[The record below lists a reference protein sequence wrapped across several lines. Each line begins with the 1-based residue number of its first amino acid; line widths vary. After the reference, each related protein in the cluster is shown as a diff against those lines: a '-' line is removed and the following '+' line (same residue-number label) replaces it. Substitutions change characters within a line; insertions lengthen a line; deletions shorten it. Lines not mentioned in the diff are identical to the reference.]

1 MAARTFPLSVE
12 VTRGQP
18 WPPRWLSWSWSRC
31 ISLAIAFVLITLLD
45 GVLVADA
52 RPAPQASSTSP
63 VTVAIPLLDQLP
75 PPLRVS
81 QPYFFQLHPQTFTT
95 SSSSNRISVS
105 TGTLPT
111 WLVFNA
117 SSLQLVAASVPSLV
131 GASAIAVDF
140 YATTSTTRPRAP
152 TTSLVIPYTTN
163 TIALAN
169 PVIYQWFRA
178 PDLPEGARVI
188 RVALNNSTTTNEAIV
203 MAVDPP
209 TDTPNR
215 VTRLPVPEAPF
226 MATTASG
233 SPATILS
240 YRVLDVDRGRTPE
253 WASWDDHARS
263 IVLSISSEPAL
274 GNFRLALVPSD
285 IPNWTGGP
293 RDTFTVKVGNRA
305 PTWVGPASNA
315 TAAPT
320 VVNVTRGNAV
330 NVNVA
335 AWVQDPDEDAVAFTV
350 RPATGQVA
358 PPDLVVSST
367 TVMIPNVTRSVHLT
381 VTAADVVNAT
391 TSVPLDLIIAV
402 EGILPL
408 EVVPRCVRVPR
419 GLPCVSLTTSPG
431 AAWSWTVPTG
441 LFVPAAGTTL
451 TNFTI
456 LSTPSWLTWDPT
468 SRTLNGTVPK
478 DDGASYAL
486 QVQAQDS
493 RGGIAVVPVLL
504 SVKSDPP
511 TDTSMFVT
519 TLVALLTLGVM
530 FVILAALVY
539 KKPWKKLAK
548 LARRGTSRSRQR
560 KTTTSTVS
568 ARLED
573 SFMDVADDDSGPP
586 PVRASGGGGRNSGSV
601 HTLLPPRMAAALFR
615 NSSPASVNASP
626 PHKPTVTFQ
635 LPVPSTGTGGGGGG
649 TQIVGAWRA
658 GPLLAVP
665 QAAGLDQSF
674 QSHYGSVL
682 ETSATMTSLASKA
695 GGVSPPP
702 HDVLAPP
709 AESYYP
715 PMRHSSVRTGL
726 PANRPCLAPFD
737 WEGRRASTLMPPYI
751 ANPSSDESGSTTS
764 TSRSSTPTST
774 SVDGIVKML
783 ESGSHE
789 TATKS
794 EATTAS
800 TSSSGASSS
809 SVTEYEEC
817 SSTASKETESTSE
830 STASLTS
837 SVATPVRIYERVA
850 YWDAMRFS
858 PEAGSQPPTPA
869 LPHDLQISVPPAVP
883 AILVTPT
890 STTSTTLG
898 GSTTRPGPSP
908 TSAKPPP
915 TPVSPIHNP
924 VVRRLIAYPSI
935 PFQYILTLPA
945 GLDQEHVYTA
955 IHPPSSRPP
964 SDLGSLGPVIHSAQS
979 PRPLAR
985 DVARMTY
992 PHRFHTAPAAAAHE
1006 DSRVPTPVS
1015 ALGLTF
1021 SNATQLHLPVPWL
1034 DMDVDAGR
1042 RSGVLRG
1049 TPGAA
1054 DVGEWQVAVFDQVPD
1069 RPVWKAVIT
1078 VKLM

>member
-1 MAARTFPLSVE
+1 MASRTSLSLSSVE
-12 VTRGQP
+12 TARGLQP
-18 WPPRWLSWSWSRC
+18 WRRQQLISWWTCRTV
-31 ISLAIAFVLITLLD
+31 LAIAFALITLLN
-45 GVLVADA
+45 GVLVIYA
-52 RPAPQASSTSP
+52 RPAPQSASPAS

-81 QPYFFQLHPQTFTT
+81 QPYFFQLHPQTFTAT
-95 SSSSNRISVS
+95 SSSSRIAVS
-105 TGTLPT
+105 TGTLPS
-111 WLVFNA
+111 WLVFNT
-117 SSLQLVAASVPSLV
+117 SSWQLVAASVPSLV

-140 YATTSTTRPRAP
+140 YATTSTARPRTP
-152 TTSLVIPYTTN
+152 TASLVIPYTTN

-178 PDLPEGARVI
+178 TDLPAGAQIVRA
-188 RVALNNSTTTNEAIV
+188 ALNSSTTTNDV
-203 MAVDPP
+203 LLMAVDPP
-209 TDTPNR
+209 TNAPNR
-215 VTRLPVPEAPF
+215 VFRLPVPDAPF
-226 MATTASG
+226 TATTASG
-233 SPATILS
+233 SLATIVS
-240 YRVLDVDRGRTPE
+240 YRVLDVDRGRAPD
-253 WASWDDHARS
+253 WATWDDQARS
-263 IVLSISSEPAL
+263 IVLTISSDPAL
-274 GNFRLALVPSD
+274 GIFRLALVPSD
-285 IPNWTGGP
+285 LPNWTGGP
-293 RDTFTVKVGNRA
+293 RDTFPVKVGNRA
-305 PTWVGPASNA
+305 PVWTGPASNA
-315 TAAPT
+315 TAAPM
-320 VVNVTRGNAV
+320 VMNVTRGNAV

-335 AWVQDPDEDAVAFTV
+335 AWVQDPDKDAVAFTV
-350 RPATGQVA
+350 RPATGQV
-358 PPDLVVSST
+358 PPSDMVVSST
-367 TVMIPNVTRSVHLT
+367 TVAIPNVTRSVHLT

-391 TSVPLDLIIAV
+391 TPAPLDLLVAV
-402 EGILPL
+402 DGILPL
-408 EVVPRCVRVPR
+408 EVVPRCARVPH
-419 GLPCVSLTTSPG
+419 GMPCVRLTTSPG

-441 LFVPAAGTTL
+441 LFVPAAGTTVA
-451 TNFTI
+451 NFT
-456 LSTPSWLTWDPT
+456 
-468 SRTLNGTVPK
+468 
-478 DDGASYAL
+478 DDGASYAI

-493 RGGIAVVPVLL
+493 RGGIAVVPILL
-504 SVKSDPP
+504 SAKSDPP
-511 TDTSMFVT
+511 ADTSMFVT
-519 TLVALLTLGVM
+519 TLVALLTLGGM

-539 KKPWKKLAK
+539 KKPWKKMTK
-548 LARRGTSRSRQR
+548 LARRDTRRPDADAR

-573 SFMDVADDDSGPP
+573 SFMDVADDDSGAP
-586 PVRASGGGGRNSGSV
+586 PVRAGGASGARDSGSI
-601 HTLLPPRMAAALFR
+601 HTLLPPRMAAALIR

-635 LPVPSTGTGGGGGG
+635 LPAPSTGGGG
-649 TQIVGAWRA
+649 TQVVGAWRA

-674 QSHYGSVL
+674 RSHHGSVM
-682 ETSATMTSLASKA
+682 EMSATMTSLASKA
-695 GGVSPPP
+695 GGTSPPP
-702 HDVLAPP
+702 HDALAPP

-715 PMRHSSVRTGL
+715 PVRHSSVRQGL
-726 PANRPCLAPFD
+726 PADRPCLAPFD

-751 ANPSSDESGSTTS
+751 ADPSSDESGSATS

-789 TATKS
+789 TVTKS
-794 EATTAS
+794 EATSAS
-800 TSSSGASSS
+800 TSTSPGGSSS

-817 SSTASKETESTSE
+817 SSTASKNSASTTE
-830 STASLTS
+830 STASLPS
-837 SVATPVRIYERVA
+837 SVATPVRLYERAA
-850 YWDAMRFS
+850 YWDAMRVS
-858 PEAGSQPPTPA
+858 SGSGSQPPTPA
-869 LPHDLQISVPPAVP
+869 LPHDLQISVPPSVP

-898 GSTTRPGPSP
+898 GLTTRPGPSP

-924 VVRRLIAYPSI
+924 VVRRLVAYPSI
-935 PFQYILTLPA
+935 PFQYILTLPS

-955 IHPPSSRPP
+955 IHPPPSRPP
-964 SDLGSLGPVIHSAQS
+964 SDLGPPGPVIHSAQS
-979 PRPLAR
+979 PRPIAR

-992 PHRFHTAPAAAAHE
+992 PHRFYAAPAAAAHGE
-1006 DSRVPTPVS
+1006 DSGVPTPVS

-1054 DVGEWQVAVFDQVPD
+1054 DVGEWQVDVFDQVPD

>member
-1 MAARTFPLSVE
+1 MAARTSLSSVE
-12 VTRGQP
+12 AARAQP
-18 WPPRWLSWSWSRC
+18 WRRRRSSWWSC
-31 ISLAIAFVLITLLD
+31 CTSLVVVLALITLLD
-45 GVLVADA
+45 GILVAYA
-52 RPAPQASSTSP
+52 RPAPQASSAAP

-75 PPLRVS
+75 PPLRVN
-81 QPYFFQLHPQTFTT
+81 QPYFFQLHPQMFT
-95 SSSSNRISVS
+95 SSSSSRITVS
-105 TGTLPT
+105 TGTLPS
-111 WLVFNA
+111 WLMFNA
-117 SSLQLVAASVPSLV
+117 SSWQLVAASVPSLV

-140 YATTSTTRPRAP
+140 FATASTTRPRTP
-152 TTSLVIPYTTN
+152 TASLVIPYTTN

-169 PVIYQWFRA
+169 PIIYQWFRVT
-178 PDLPEGARVI
+178 DLPAGARVV
-188 RVALNNSTTTNEAIV
+188 RAALNSSSATANDALV
-203 MAVDPP
+203 VAVDPP
-209 TDTPNR
+209 TDAPNR
-215 VTRLPVPEAPF
+215 VFRLPVPDAPF
-226 MATTASG
+226 TAATASG
-233 SPATILS
+233 SPATIVS
-240 YRVLDVDRGRTPE
+240 YRVFDVDRGRTPD
-253 WASWDDHARS
+253 WAAWDDQARS
-263 IVLSISSEPAL
+263 IALTISSEPAL

-285 IPNWTGGP
+285 LPNWTGGP
-293 RDTFTVKVGNRA
+293 RDAFTLKVGNRA
-305 PTWVGPASNA
+305 PVWAGPASNA
-315 TAAPT
+315 TAAAPM

-330 NVNVA
+330 TVNMA
-335 AWVQDPDEDAVAFTV
+335 AWVQDPDKDAVLFSV

-358 PPDLVVSST
+358 PPDMVVGST
-367 TVMIPNVTRSVHLT
+367 TVTIPNVTRSVHLT

-391 TSVPLDLIIAV
+391 TPAQLDLLVAV
-402 EGILPL
+402 DGILPL
-408 EVVPRCVRVPR
+408 EVVPRCARVPR
-419 GLPCVSLTTSPG
+419 GMPCVRLTTAPG
-431 AAWSWTVPTG
+431 AVWSWTVPTG
-441 LFVPAAGTTL
+441 LFVPAAGTSLANYTV
-451 TNFTI
+451 
-456 LSTPSWLTWDPT
+456 LSTPSWLAWDST

-493 RGGIAVVPVLL
+493 RGGIAVVPILL
-504 SVKSDPP
+504 SAKSDPP
-511 TDTSMFVT
+511 ADTSMFVT
-519 TLVALLTLGVM
+519 TLVALLTLGGM

-539 KKPWKKLAK
+539 KKPWKKVAK
-548 LARRGTSRSRQR
+548 LARRDTRRPR
-560 KTTTSTVS
+560 REDACKTTTSTVS

-586 PVRASGGGGRNSGSV
+586 PVRTGGGARDSGSI
-601 HTLLPPRMAAALFR
+601 HTLLPPRMAAALIR
-615 NSSPASVNASP
+615 NSSPASANASP

-635 LPVPSTGTGGGGGG
+635 LPTPSTGTGGGGGG

-674 QSHYGSVL
+674 RSHHGSVL
-682 ETSATMTSLASKA
+682 ETSATMTSLASNA
-695 GGVSPPP
+695 GGASPPP
-702 HDVLAPP
+702 HDALAPP

-715 PMRHSSVRTGL
+715 PVRHSSVRSGL
-726 PANRPCLAPFD
+726 PVDRPCLAPFD

-751 ANPSSDESGSTTS
+751 ADPSSDESGSATS

-789 TATKS
+789 TVTKS
-794 EATTAS
+794 ETTSAS
-800 TSSSGASSS
+800 TSPGGSSS
-809 SVTEYEEC
+809 STTEYEEC
-817 SSTASKETESTSE
+817 SSTASKDTASTTE
-830 STASLTS
+830 STASMSS
-837 SVATPVRIYERVA
+837 SVANPVRLYERAA
-850 YWDAMRFS
+850 YWDAMRVS
-858 PEAGSQPPTPA
+858 SGSGSQPPTPA

-898 GSTTRPGPSP
+898 GSTRPGPSP
-908 TSAKPPP
+908 TSAKPPL

-955 IHPPSSRPP
+955 IHPPPSRPP
-964 SDLGSLGPVIHSAQS
+964 SDLGSPGPVIHSAQS

-992 PHRFHTAPAAAAHE
+992 PHRFYAAPAAATHE
-1006 DSRVPTPVS
+1006 DLGVPTPVS

-1054 DVGEWQVAVFDQVPD
+1054 DVGEWQVDVFDQVPS